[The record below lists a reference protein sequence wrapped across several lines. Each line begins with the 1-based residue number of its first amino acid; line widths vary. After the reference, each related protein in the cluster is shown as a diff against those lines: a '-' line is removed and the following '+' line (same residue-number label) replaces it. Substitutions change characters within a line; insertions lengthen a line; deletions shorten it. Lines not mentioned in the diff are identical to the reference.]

1 MQKRF
6 KDFIIEASREEN
18 KDLLH
23 QFYSIVS
30 KPDYTDAQLRE
41 FFEPTEYKPTR
52 REYDKIYDLHEVIED
67 LFDTEYK
74 DY

>member
-6 KDFIIEASREEN
+6 KDFIIEASKEEN
-18 KDLLH
+18 EHLLH

-30 KPDYTDAQLRE
+30 KPDYTDDQLRE
-41 FFEPTEYKPTR
+41 FFESTEYKPTR
-52 REYDKIYDLHEVIED
+52 REYEKIYDLHEVIED